1 MTAAS
6 GDTVALRNQH
16 RCCQRRAILRTR
28 PIILGMCKKIVML
41 LAVAAFLTP
50 SISQARVIRFVVER
64 KRPLAEGM
72 SFGNAGAYERLDGT
86 AYFEVDPKDPLNAII
101 INLDK
106 APRNARGMVE
116 FSAPFVILKPVDIT
130 KGNHKIFYAINNRG
144 NQQAISY
151 FNFGRGGN
159 NPLTAADVGDGFL
172 MRLGYTIV
180 DAAWE
185 GDLVPGNGRLVP
197 KFPIARQPDGS
208 PIVSKVRI
216 EYSDRT
222 IPDKGTF
229 TLPLEGAA
237 NFKAYAAADT
247 NTTHATLT
255 VRDNVS
261 GPKTALPPDRWAFG
275 TCPTGKPS
283 LVASDTNICLFDG
296 FRADRLYELIYQAKD
311 PIVMGLAY
319 AVTRDVGSFL
329 RYETK
334 DAAGNPNP
342 LADSATRVGMT
353 RIYSFGGSQ
362 SGEYQREFV
371 YLGFNEDESHRRV
384 QDALWVH
391 KSGTHRLFANVEFAD
406 PNTYALEDDRHD
418 FLGTSYPPFTYAVT
432 TDPVSKIRDGLSKR
446 PTTDPLVFQT
456 DTESEFW
463 EMKDSLNVVDGRGH
477 TVPIPNNV
485 RLYLLSSLQHGGNN
499 PPRNFPGG
507 SGMCE
512 NPTNPVYH
520 GPTLRALLM
529 ALDAWADKGVKPPE
543 SNYPTLQA
551 GTLVSIEEARRAFP
565 KIPGVSFPSIVNDVD
580 LLDFGSAFKS
590 EGGRL
595 TVLPPKIGLRY
606 QIYVPK
612 PNEDGLDVAGVRPLE
627 VRVPIGTHTG
637 WNVRT
642 KESRGPNLCALD
654 GSFIPFAATK
664 EQRTAAGDP
673 RKSLQ
678 ERYSSHDGYVNA
690 VREQAKALIAE
701 HFLLEDDAPRFVKAA
716 EASDVLARTATSR

>member
-1 MTAAS
+1 MLKKS
-6 GDTVALRNQH
+6 VLLVAL
-16 RCCQRRAILRTR
+16 AIPFMPAL
-28 PIILGMCKKIVML
+28 
-41 LAVAAFLTP
+41 
-50 SISQARVIRFVVER
+50 SEARVVRFVVEQR
-64 KRPLAEGM
+64 RPLAEGM
-72 SFGNAGAYERLDGT
+72 AFGGAGAYERLDGT
-86 AYFEVDPKDPLNAII
+86 AYFEVDPKDPLNAVVV
-101 INLDK
+101 NLDK
-106 APRNARGMVE
+106 APRNTRGMVE
-116 FSAPFVILKPVDIT
+116 FSAPFVILKPVDLA

-159 NPLTAADVGDGFL
+159 NPLTGADVGDGFL

-197 KFPIARQPDGS
+197 RFPVATQPDGR
-208 PIVSKVRI
+208 PIVAPVRI

-237 NFKAYAAADT
+237 NFKAYPAADPRT
-247 NTTHATLT
+247 DRATLT
-255 VRDNVS
+255 VRDTVS
-261 GPKTALPPDRWAFG
+261 GPGTAVPPDRWAYG
-275 TCPTGKPS
+275 TCPTGKAS
-283 LVASDTNICLFDG
+283 LVANDTNICLFDG

-342 LADSATRVGMT
+342 LAESAARVGIT

-362 SGEYQREFV
+362 SGEYQREFL
-371 YLGFNEDESHRRV
+371 YLGFNEDEAHRKV

-406 PNTYALEDDRHD
+406 PNTYALQDDRHD

-432 TDPVSKIRDGLSKR
+432 TDPVSNIRDGLAKR
-446 PTTDPLVFQT
+446 RLTDPFVFQT

-477 TVPIPNNV
+477 AVPVPDNV

-499 PPRNFPGG
+499 PPRNFPGPKG
-507 SGMCE
+507 TCE

-520 GPTLRALLM
+520 GPTLRALLV
-529 ALDAWADKGVKPPE
+529 ALDAWADKGIKPPG

-551 GTLVSIEEARRAFP
+551 GTLVSLDEARKAFP
-565 KIPGVSFPSIVNDVD
+565 RIPNVSFPAMVNGVE
-580 LLDFGSAFKS
+580 LLDFGPAFKP
-590 EGGRL
+590 EGGTL
-595 TVLPPKIGLRY
+595 TQLPPKVGARY
-606 QIYVPK
+606 NVYVPR
-612 PNEDGLDVAGVRPLE
+612 PNDDGLDVAGVRPLE
-627 VRVPIGTHTG
+627 IRVPIGTHTG
-637 WNVRT
+637 WNVRA

-664 EQRTAAGDP
+664 AERTSAGDP
-673 RKSLQ
+673 RKSLE
-678 ERYSSHDGYVNA
+678 ERYGSHDGYVNSL
-690 VREQAKALIAE
+690 RDSAKALVAE
-701 HFLLEDDAPRFVKAA
+701 RFLLEEDAARLIKEA
-716 EASDVLARTATSR
+716 ESQNVVGIAGGGIVGAGLSRPLR